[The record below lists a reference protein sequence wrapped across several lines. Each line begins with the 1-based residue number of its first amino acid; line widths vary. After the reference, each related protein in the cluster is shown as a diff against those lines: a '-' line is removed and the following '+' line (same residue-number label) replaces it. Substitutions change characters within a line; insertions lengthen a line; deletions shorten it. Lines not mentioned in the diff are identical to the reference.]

1 MRAPFSLFVR
11 ARPVSGE
18 RFWLAKFWSE
28 DAGRYTRTRVLDVP
42 YAGRRGG
49 RDLAAKAAESLLDET
64 SRDSDPFVLDFVA
77 AFWAPDSRHVRAR
90 ALVDRRP
97 LSLDYL
103 EHNRRALRLHL
114 SPYLGFQA
122 LRMSKLRAGI
132 VRDWQLW
139 ALEHGTSPRACN
151 VALQALRVPVRDAVA
166 RGELPADPLS
176 IVKKVPERPK
186 ERGVLGPREIEALLR
201 APEND
206 PRIRGAVFL
215 GALAGLRRGEIR
227 GLRWGDIDEGKGLL
241 YIRHNAVDFEDD
253 KAPKTGSARTVPLHE
268 AAAAV
273 LDEVR
278 LLAPAAGAEDF
289 VFFSLQRAGAPITGR
304 ALLDG
309 FCRMLAAIGIN
320 EAERRRRNLNL
331 HALRHSFITLARS
344 LGMPDVS
351 VMALSGHKSPEM
363 LTRYSHGA
371 QVLDFTAAREA
382 LEKAVSK
389 GVAKAAGDER

>member
-1 MRAPFSLFVR
+1 MHSPFSLYVR
-11 ARPVSGE
+11 AKPQTGE
-18 RFWLAKFWSE
+18 RFWYARFWSDE
-28 DAGRYTRTRVLDVP
+28 AQRFTRYRALEVP

-49 RDLAAKAAESLLDET
+49 RDQATKAAEALLTEVA
-64 SRDSDPFVLDFVA
+64 RDTDPFILDFVA
-77 AFWAPDSRHVRAR
+77 AFWAPKSPHIRAR

-97 LSLDYL
+97 LSVDYL
-103 EHNRRALRLHL
+103 EHNRRAVRLHL
-114 SPYLGFQA
+114 APFRGFQA
-122 LRMSKLRAGI
+122 LRLSKLQAGI

-139 ALEHGTSPRACN
+139 ALEHGITPRTCN
-151 VALQALRVPVRDAVA
+151 IALQALRVPIRQAVE
-166 RGELPADPLS
+166 RGELAADPLAC
-176 IVKKVPERPK
+176 VKKVPERQK
-186 ERGVLGPREIEALLR
+186 ERGILGPREIEALLR
-201 APEND
+201 APEED
-206 PRIRGAVFL
+206 PRIRAAVFL

-227 GLRWGDIDEGKGLL
+227 GLRWGDIDAKKGLL

-268 AAAAV
+268 ATSAA
-273 LDEVR
+273 LDEVQAI
-278 LLAPAAGAEDF
+278 APSISAEDF
-289 VFFSLQRAGAPITGR
+289 VFFSLQRPKAPITGR

-309 FCRMLAAIGIN
+309 FCRMLAAIGID

-382 LEKAVSK
+382 LEKAVSRK
-389 GVAKAAGDER
+389 VAGGEV